1 MMKKTVVLVTAL
13 LLTTMLAVAQD
24 QVETLEQEEPPV
36 PEERPEVST
45 GWFTPDSALYG
56 LETAWDNA
64 GMRAGFKSPG
74 DVAEKRAAEAEAMI
88 NAGNSEAAEKA
99 TRGLENA
106 ANRAGENDVPGLER
120 AQNRLQTVMENAPE
134 EAREGL
140 QNAMNNVQQNRER
153 AGGPPSDVGPDSEE
167 ELPGEDRPEEG
178 EQPEVG
184 PEEQPNTGE
193 QEDTQRQE
201 TEGEEPSSDTAG
213 PENGQS
219 QETTEESE
227 DVRTVVVEG
236 GNYYFESDNI
246 EVEVGEEVEFVF
258 ENQGGQHDL
267 IIPEHNVGTN
277 VINTGETDSFV
288 YSFDETGEY
297 DFICSIGGHAQQGM
311 TGTIEVVEA

>member
-88 NAGNSEAAEKA
+88 NAGNSEAAGKA
-99 TRGLENA
+99 TRGLEKA
-106 ANRAGENDVPGLER
+106 ANRAGENDLPGLER

-153 AGGPPSDVGPDSEE
+153 AGGPPSDIGPNGEE
-167 ELPGEDRPEEG
+167 PGAPEDLGPENGEEPGSTEG
-178 EQPEVG
+178 EQPE
-184 PEEQPNTGE
+184 
-193 QEDTQRQE
+193 DTERQE
-201 TEGEEPSSDTAG
+201 ADGEEPNSDTAG
-213 PENGQS
+213 PENRQS

-267 IIPEHNVGTN
+267 VIPNYNVGTD
-277 VINTGETDSFV
+277 VINTGESDSFI

-297 DFICSIGGHAQQGM
+297 DFICSVGNHAQQGM